1 MPFRFVYTGIRVR
14 DLDESIRFYTQVLEM
29 TLVERM
35 TTAPTKC
42 EVATL
47 RSPESGQELELNFYG
62 EDSPF
67 WAPYSNGEDLDHLAF
82 KVRDL
87 VATVSDLRRKGVEI
101 IVEPYSIGDW
111 SEAYIRDPN
120 GIWIELLEM

>member
-1 MPFRFVYTGIRVR
+1 VYTGIRVR

-35 TTAPTKC
+35 TTAPTKG

-47 RSPESGQELELNFYG
+47 RSPGSEQELELNFYG
-62 EDSPF
+62 EESRF

-87 VATVSDLRRKGVEI
+87 VATVRDLRRKGVEI

-120 GIWIELLEM
+120 GIWIELLEQ

>member
-1 MPFRFVYTGIRVR
+1 VYTGIRVR

-35 TTAPTKC
+35 TTAPTKG

-47 RSPESGQELELNFYG
+47 RSTESEQELELNFYR